1 MRSSPSKSAT
11 AATSWKAAR
20 SPSPVTRKSFFPT
33 RKFERRIWERA
44 PPDALPLSASSRHHL
59 DLPFSTIVVAA
70 PRAVQAGRA
79 FAWYED
85 AMRLFKLAPITWCVL
100 GFVTLAT
107 DFGLQLV
114 PGIGIAASKV
124 IVPLVECG
132 MLIGAGVLD
141 HGQPLSLRY
150 TVIAFGA
157 RPGAVAA
164 IVIGALAIFAAE
176 ALAAYYFGGANLLAP
191 DSETGDLSSAA
202 VIGIVMTGALA
213 SLPVAFVPFA
223 VLFSGA
229 SFVDAFVSSERAFAL
244 SIAPLLL
251 FTAIAVVL
259 VALGLLLFGVG
270 LIAVFPL
277 LSAASYAAWK
287 DIFIV
292 DVGPAA
298 ASSTRS

>member
-1 MRSSPSKSAT
+1 
-11 AATSWKAAR
+11 
-20 SPSPVTRKSFFPT
+20 
-33 RKFERRIWERA
+33 
-44 PPDALPLSASSRHHL
+44 L

-70 PRAVQAGRA
+70 PRAVQAGHA

-85 AMRLFKLAPITWCVL
+85 AMRLFKLAPVTWCVL
-100 GFVTLAT
+100 GFITLAT

-132 MLIGAGVLD
+132 MLIGAGALD
-141 HGQPLSLRY
+141 RGQPLSVRY
-150 TVIAFGA
+150 TVTAFGA

-191 DSETGDLSSAA
+191 DPETGDLSSAA
-202 VIGIVMTGALA
+202 VTGIVIAGALV

-223 VLFSGA
+223 VLFSDA
-229 SFVDAFVSSERAFAL
+229 SFADAFVSSARAFAL
-244 SIAPLLL
+244 NPMPLLL
-251 FTAIAVVL
+251 FAAIAVVL
-259 VALGLLLFGVG
+259 VVLGLLLFGVG

-287 DIFIV
+287 DIFAVGV
-292 DVGPAA
+292 D
-298 ASSTRS
+298 S

>member
-1 MRSSPSKSAT
+1 
-11 AATSWKAAR
+11 
-20 SPSPVTRKSFFPT
+20 
-33 RKFERRIWERA
+33 
-44 PPDALPLSASSRHHL
+44 L

-132 MLIGAGVLD
+132 MLIGAGALD
-141 HGQPLSLRY
+141 RGQPLSLRY
-150 TVIAFGA
+150 TLTAFGA

-176 ALAAYYFGGANLLAP
+176 ALAAYYFAGANLLAP
-191 DSETGDLSSAA
+191 DPEPGDLSSAA

-229 SFVDAFVSSERAFAL
+229 SFVDAFVSSARAFAL
-244 SIAPLLL
+244 NLAPLLL
-251 FTAIAVVL
+251 FAAIAVVL

-287 DIFIV
+287 DIFA
-292 DVGPAA
+292 VGVGGP
-298 ASSTRS
+298 

>member
-1 MRSSPSKSAT
+1 
-11 AATSWKAAR
+11 
-20 SPSPVTRKSFFPT
+20 
-33 RKFERRIWERA
+33 
-44 PPDALPLSASSRHHL
+44 L

-70 PRAVQAGRA
+70 PRAVQAGHA

-85 AMRLFKLAPITWCVL
+85 AMRLFKLAPVTWCVL

-132 MLIGAGVLD
+132 MLIGAGALD
-141 HGQPLSLRY
+141 RGQPLSVRY
-150 TVIAFGA
+150 TVTAFGA

-191 DSETGDLSSAA
+191 DPETGDLSSAA
-202 VIGIVMTGALA
+202 VTAIVIAGALA

-223 VLFSGA
+223 VLFSDA
-229 SFVDAFVSSERAFAL
+229 SFADAFVSSARAFAL
-244 SIAPLLL
+244 NLMPLLL
-251 FTAIAVVL
+251 FAAIAVVL
-259 VALGLLLFGVG
+259 VVLGLLLLGVG

-287 DIFIV
+287 DIFA
-292 DVGPAA
+292 VGVGGP
-298 ASSTRS
+298 

>member
-1 MRSSPSKSAT
+1 M
-11 AATSWKAAR
+11 
-20 SPSPVTRKSFFPT
+20 
-33 RKFERRIWERA
+33 
-44 PPDALPLSASSRHHL
+44 

-70 PRAVQAGRA
+70 PRAVQAGHA

-85 AMRLFKLAPITWCVL
+85 AMRLFKLAPVTWCVL
-100 GFVTLAT
+100 GFITLAT

-114 PGIGIAASKV
+114 PGIGVAASKV

-132 MLIGAGVLD
+132 MLIGAGALD
-141 HGQPLSLRY
+141 RGQPLSVRY
-150 TVIAFGA
+150 TVTAFGA

-191 DSETGDLSSAA
+191 DPETGDLSSAA
-202 VIGIVMTGALA
+202 VTGIVIAGALA

-223 VLFSGA
+223 VLFSDA
-229 SFVDAFVSSERAFAL
+229 SFADAFVSSARAFAL
-244 SIAPLLL
+244 NLMPLLL
-251 FTAIAVVL
+251 FAAIAVVL
-259 VALGLLLFGVG
+259 VVLGLLLLGVG

-287 DIFIV
+287 DIFA
-292 DVGPAA
+292 VGVGGP
-298 ASSTRS
+298 

>member
-1 MRSSPSKSAT
+1 
-11 AATSWKAAR
+11 
-20 SPSPVTRKSFFPT
+20 
-33 RKFERRIWERA
+33 
-44 PPDALPLSASSRHHL
+44 L

-70 PRAVQAGRA
+70 PRAVQAGHA

-85 AMRLFKLAPITWCVL
+85 AMRLFKLAPITWCLL
-100 GFVTLAT
+100 GFITLAA

-114 PGIGIAASKV
+114 PGIGVAASKV

-132 MLIGAGVLD
+132 MLIGAGALD
-141 HGQPLSLRY
+141 RGQPLSLRY
-150 TVIAFGA
+150 TLTAFGA

-191 DSETGDLSSAA
+191 DPETGELSSAA
-202 VIGIVMTGALA
+202 VTGIVITGALA

-223 VLFSGA
+223 VLFSDA
-229 SFVDAFVSSERAFAL
+229 SFADAFVSSARAFAL
-244 SIAPLLL
+244 NLMPLLL
-251 FTAIAVVL
+251 FAAIAVVL
-259 VALGLLLFGVG
+259 VVLGLLLLGVG

-287 DIFIV
+287 DIFAVGV
-292 DVGPAA
+292 D
-298 ASSTRS
+298 S

>member
-1 MRSSPSKSAT
+1 M
-11 AATSWKAAR
+11 
-20 SPSPVTRKSFFPT
+20 
-33 RKFERRIWERA
+33 
-44 PPDALPLSASSRHHL
+44 

-70 PRAVQAGRA
+70 PRAVQAGHA

-85 AMRLFKLAPITWCVL
+85 AMRLFKLAPITWCLL
-100 GFVTLAT
+100 GFITLAA

-114 PGIGIAASKV
+114 PGIGVAASKV

-132 MLIGAGVLD
+132 MLIGAGALD
-141 HGQPLSLRY
+141 RGQPLSLRY
-150 TVIAFGA
+150 TLTAFGA

-191 DSETGDLSSAA
+191 DPETGELSSAA
-202 VIGIVMTGALA
+202 VTGIVITGALA

-223 VLFSGA
+223 VLFSDA
-229 SFVDAFVSSERAFAL
+229 SFADAFVSSARAFAL
-244 SIAPLLL
+244 NLMPLLL
-251 FTAIAVVL
+251 FAAIAVVL
-259 VALGLLLFGVG
+259 VVLGLLLLGVG

-287 DIFIV
+287 DIFA
-292 DVGPAA
+292 VGVGGP
-298 ASSTRS
+298 

>member
-1 MRSSPSKSAT
+1 M
-11 AATSWKAAR
+11 
-20 SPSPVTRKSFFPT
+20 
-33 RKFERRIWERA
+33 
-44 PPDALPLSASSRHHL
+44 

-70 PRAVQAGRA
+70 PRAVQAGHA

-85 AMRLFKLAPITWCVL
+85 AMRLFKLAPVTWCVL
-100 GFVTLAT
+100 GFITLAT

-132 MLIGAGVLD
+132 MLIGAGALD
-141 HGQPLSLRY
+141 RGQPLSVRY
-150 TVIAFGA
+150 TVTAFGA
-157 RPGAVAA
+157 PPGAVAA

-191 DSETGDLSSAA
+191 DPETGDLSSAA
-202 VIGIVMTGALA
+202 VTGIVIAGALA

-223 VLFSGA
+223 VLFSDA
-229 SFVDAFVSSERAFAL
+229 SFADAFVSSARAFAL
-244 SIAPLLL
+244 NPMPLLL
-251 FTAIAVVL
+251 FAAIAVVL
-259 VALGLLLFGVG
+259 VVLGLLLFGVG

-287 DIFIV
+287 DIFAVGV
-292 DVGPAA
+292 D
-298 ASSTRS
+298 S

>member
-1 MRSSPSKSAT
+1 M
-11 AATSWKAAR
+11 
-20 SPSPVTRKSFFPT
+20 
-33 RKFERRIWERA
+33 
-44 PPDALPLSASSRHHL
+44 
-59 DLPFSTIVVAA
+59 DLPFPIIVVAA

-85 AMRLFKLAPITWCVL
+85 AMRLFKLAPVTWCLL
-100 GFVTLAT
+100 GFITLAT

-132 MLIGAGVLD
+132 MLIGAGALD
-141 HGQPLSLRY
+141 RGQPLSLRY
-150 TVIAFGA
+150 TVTAFGA

-191 DSETGDLSSAA
+191 DPETGDLSTAA
-202 VIGIVMTGALA
+202 LIGIVITGALA

-229 SFVDAFVSSERAFAL
+229 SFVDAFVSSARAFTL
-244 SIAPLLL
+244 NLAPLLL
-251 FTAIAVVL
+251 FAAIAAVL

-270 LIAVFPL
+270 LIAVYPL

-287 DIFIV
+287 DIFA
-292 DVGPAA
+292 VGVGGP
-298 ASSTRS
+298 

>member
-1 MRSSPSKSAT
+1 M
-11 AATSWKAAR
+11 
-20 SPSPVTRKSFFPT
+20 
-33 RKFERRIWERA
+33 
-44 PPDALPLSASSRHHL
+44 

-70 PRAVQAGRA
+70 PRAVQAGHA

-85 AMRLFKLAPITWCVL
+85 AMRLFKLAPVTWCLL
-100 GFVTLAT
+100 GLVTLAT

-114 PGIGIAASKV
+114 PGIGVAASKV

-132 MLIGAGVLD
+132 MLIGAGALD
-141 HGQPLSLRY
+141 RGQPLSLRY
-150 TVIAFGA
+150 TLTAFGA

-191 DSETGDLSSAA
+191 DPETGDLSSAA
-202 VIGIVMTGALA
+202 VTGIVIAGALA

-223 VLFSGA
+223 VLFSDA
-229 SFVDAFVSSERAFAL
+229 SFADAFVSSARAFAL
-244 SIAPLLL
+244 NLMPLLL
-251 FTAIAVVL
+251 FAAIAVVL
-259 VALGLLLFGVG
+259 VVLGLLLLGVG

-287 DIFIV
+287 DIFAV
-292 DVGPAA
+292 GVGP
-298 ASSTRS
+298 

>member
-1 MRSSPSKSAT
+1 
-11 AATSWKAAR
+11 
-20 SPSPVTRKSFFPT
+20 
-33 RKFERRIWERA
+33 
-44 PPDALPLSASSRHHL
+44 L

-70 PRAVQAGRA
+70 PRAVQAGHA

-85 AMRLFKLAPITWCVL
+85 AMRLFKLAPVTWCVL
-100 GFVTLAT
+100 GFITLAT

-114 PGIGIAASKV
+114 PGIGVAASKV

-132 MLIGAGVLD
+132 MLIGAGALD
-141 HGQPLSLRY
+141 RGQPLSVRY
-150 TVIAFGA
+150 TVTAFGA

-191 DSETGDLSSAA
+191 DPETGDLSSAA
-202 VIGIVMTGALA
+202 VTGIVIAGALA

-223 VLFSGA
+223 VLFSDA
-229 SFVDAFVSSERAFAL
+229 SFADAFVSSARAFAL
-244 SIAPLLL
+244 NLMPLLL
-251 FTAIAVVL
+251 FAAIAVVL
-259 VALGLLLFGVG
+259 VVLGLLLLGVG

-287 DIFIV
+287 DIFAV
-292 DVGPAA
+292 RVGGP
-298 ASSTRS
+298 

>member
-1 MRSSPSKSAT
+1 M
-11 AATSWKAAR
+11 
-20 SPSPVTRKSFFPT
+20 
-33 RKFERRIWERA
+33 
-44 PPDALPLSASSRHHL
+44 

-70 PRAVQAGRA
+70 PRAVQAGHA

-85 AMRLFKLAPITWCVL
+85 AMRLFKLAPVTWCLL
-100 GFVTLAT
+100 GLVTLAT

-114 PGIGIAASKV
+114 PGIGVAASKV

-132 MLIGAGVLD
+132 MLIGAGALD
-141 HGQPLSLRY
+141 RGQPLSVRY
-150 TVIAFGA
+150 TVTAFGA

-191 DSETGDLSSAA
+191 DPETGDLSSAA
-202 VIGIVMTGALA
+202 VTGIVIAGALA

-223 VLFSGA
+223 VLFSDA
-229 SFVDAFVSSERAFAL
+229 SFADAFGSSARAFAL
-244 SIAPLLL
+244 NLMPLLL
-251 FTAIAVVL
+251 FAAIAVVL
-259 VALGLLLFGVG
+259 VVLGLLLLGVG

-287 DIFIV
+287 DIFAV
-292 DVGPAA
+292 GVGP
-298 ASSTRS
+298 